1 MLINE
6 VCKKCSLTK
15 KAVEYYIEQGLICPS
30 VQENG
35 YRIFSE
41 EDAERLKKISILRNL
56 GVPVDD
62 IRAVLSD
69 RNAAA
74 LNEVAAKKKLEI
86 TALEEKQKLIQE
98 LVNNQDWEGVHNK
111 LQQLEKRQSILE
123 RLQNLFPGYYGNYAC
138 IHFAPYLNEP
148 IVTDEQQEAFNTVI
162 EFLDNTSFDIPDDLQ
177 KYLDEVLSE
186 TATRFED
193 GIDGFAGKISSNIN
207 EAVQNPE
214 KFLEDNREIIEKYMA
229 YKESDEY
236 KASDTY
242 RLQESFRQFGRVSG
256 YNDIFIPAMCRLSK
270 PYHEYHEALE
280 RSNEKLMQEYPQY
293 AEAEENYN
301 KDNYD
306 NNEKSP

>member
-15 KAVEYYIEQGLICPS
+15 KAVEYYIEQELICPT

-35 YRIFSE
+35 YRNFSE
-41 EDAERLKKISILRNL
+41 KDAERLKKISILRNL
-56 GVPVDD
+56 GLSITE
-62 IRAVLSD
+62 IRVVLSD
-69 RNAAA
+69 RNAIA

-98 LVNNQDWEGVHNK
+98 LVNNQDWEYVHDK
-111 LQQLEKRQSILE
+111 LQQLEKKQSVLE
-123 RLQNLFPGYYGNYAC
+123 RLQNVFPGYYGRYVC
-138 IHFAPYLNEP
+138 VHFAPYLNDP
-148 IVTDEQQEAFNTVI
+148 VVTNEQQEAFNTVI
-162 EFLDNTSFDIPDDLQ
+162 EFLDHASFDIPDDLQ

-186 TATRFED
+186 TATRWEN
-193 GIDGFAGKISSNIN
+193 GIDGFAGKVSSNIN

-214 KFLEDNREIIEKYMA
+214 KFLEDNREILENYMA

-242 RLQESFRQFGRVSG
+242 RLEKSLRQFGRVSG

-270 PYHEYHEALE
+270 SYQEYHVALE
-280 RSNEKLMQEYPQY
+280 RADKKLVREYPQY
-293 AEAEENYN
+293 T
-301 KDNYD
+301 DFL
-306 NNEKSP
+306 

>member
-15 KAVEYYIEQGLICPS
+15 KAVEYYIGQGLICPS

-35 YRIFSE
+35 YRCFSE
-41 EDAERLKKISILRNL
+41 EDVERLKKISILRNL
-56 GVPVDD
+56 GVSIAD

-69 RNAAA
+69 QSAGV

-86 TALEEKQKLIQE
+86 SALKERQKLIQE
-98 LVNNQDWEGVHNK
+98 LVNNQDWEYVYD
-111 LQQLEKRQSILE
+111 QIRQLEKKQSVLE
-123 RLQNLFPGYYGNYAC
+123 RLQNVFPGYYGRYAC

-148 IVTDEQQEAFNTVI
+148 VVTDEQQEAFHTVI

-186 TATRFED
+186 TAARFED
-193 GIDGFAGKISSNIN
+193 GIDGFAGKVSSNIN
-207 EAVQNPE
+207 EMVQNPE
-214 KFLEDNREIIEKYMA
+214 KFLEGNREIIENYWA
-229 YKESDEY
+229 YKESDTY

-242 RLQESFRQFGRVSG
+242 RLEESFRQFGRVSG

-270 PYHEYHEALE
+270 SYREYHEALD
-280 RSNEKLMQEYPQY
+280 RANEKLMREYPQY
-293 AEAEENYN
+293 ANVS
-301 KDNYD
+301 DI
-306 NNEKSP
+306 S